1 MHAKLLQS
9 CPTPYDPMDVARQ
22 APLSMGFSRQ
32 EYWSGLPFPPPGD
45 LSNPGMEP
53 TSSASHA
60 LKVDFLPTEPPLIL
74 LTPSIHYLFITISFY
89 EPLKMTSVSYW
100 CPCFMEVSISLKI
113 VNQHLS
119 DLR

>member
-1 MHAKLLQS
+1 MHAKLLQL

-32 EYWSGLPFPPPGD
+32 EYWSGLPFPPPED

-53 TSSASHA
+53 TSLTSSA
-60 LKVDFLPTEPPLIL
+60 LKVDFLPTESLLIL
-74 LTPSIHYLFITISFY
+74 LPPSIHYLFITISFY

-100 CPCFMEVSISLKI
+100 YPCFMEV
-113 VNQHLS
+113 
-119 DLR
+119 